1 MTTTT
6 LTTLT
11 TLGARMGKPRRAIL
25 TLAVLVTSAAAL
37 VLVASPR
44 HANAQPPAG
53 LPVQVIAM
61 YGTQAAHPYIDPQLA
76 AFTDRLTRPPLSSFN
91 SYARLEDI
99 RITAPFG
106 QKTERALPGG
116 ETLDL
121 VVRPKVDAPGRF
133 TLHAEIH
140 QGAAAPKVVD
150 LTVPE
155 KKSVFI
161 GGQHYKDGNVVLAFT
176 LNP

>member
-1 MTTTT
+1 LITMKQQRRTF
-6 LTTLT
+6 LTV
-11 TLGARMGKPRRAIL
+11 G
-25 TLAVLVTSAAAL
+25 LVAAAAL
-37 VLVASPR
+37 VTAPR
-44 HANAQPPAG
+44 HAAAQAPAAG
-53 LPVQVIAM
+53 MPVEVIAM
-61 YGTQAAHPYIDPQLA
+61 YGTQAAHAYIDPQLA
-76 AFTDRLTRPPLSSFN
+76 SFTGRLTKPPLSSFN

-99 RITAPFG
+99 RIAAPFG
-106 QKTERALPGG
+106 QTTQRALPGG

-121 VVRPKVDAPGRF
+121 VVRPKPDAPGRF

-140 QGAAAPKVVD
+140 QGTGAPKVVD

-161 GGQHYKDGNVVLAFT
+161 GGQHYKDGNMVLAFT